1 VRGHDLITSSR
12 TDPLSFGGLHDNLI
26 ECLDMVLM
34 TSWEE
39 VYSYHYRGVDGLLSC
54 LCEFLRM
61 SIGSPGAPDSF
72 RTHCYSIGHGANI
85 CKRFDQLFA
94 DISACMV
101 ENGSHWRY
109 VLEASDHY
117 YAVMRDG
124 GGIHFQKLGS
134 QQGLITFL
142 SQPSERFV
150 QTRVDSYA
158 LLNSPL
164 PLLYRQNRP
173 EVVQTFM
180 NMQSREVA
188 IYVLDERGVLFT
200 QTMAFHNQH
209 VLLDHLARFYH
220 NTAQHLPPIIGED
233 GELRR
238 ITFEFK
244 RITGG
249 NQRDFGL
256 ETIAYNA
263 DIGRRYFQVRV
274 IVETQDDGQSQYV
287 IHCDDTEFTSRV
299 HGNDLFRVVS
309 RHVLARR
316 QDGTIYPIYIT
327 DIDVPPLRSQSDKGP
342 SMQTARLLEYKRAIE
357 DRFNQTVLE
366 ISMSGQPP
374 A

>member
-1 VRGHDLITSSR
+1 
-12 TDPLSFGGLHDNLI
+12 
-26 ECLDMVLM
+26 
-34 TSWEE
+34 
-39 VYSYHYRGVDGLLSC
+39 
-54 LCEFLRM
+54 
-61 SIGSPGAPDSF
+61 
-72 RTHCYSIGHGANI
+72 
-85 CKRFDQLFA
+85 
-94 DISACMV
+94 V

-274 IVETQDDGQSQYV
+274 IVETQEDGQSQYV
-287 IHCDDTEFTSRV
+287 IH
-299 HGNDLFRVVS
+299 
-309 RHVLARR
+309 
-316 QDGTIYPIYIT
+316 
-327 DIDVPPLRSQSDKGP
+327 
-342 SMQTARLLEYKRAIE
+342 
-357 DRFNQTVLE
+357 
-366 ISMSGQPP
+366 
-374 A
+374 